1 MKTARFIQ
9 ICSAST
15 HAICSHSSGTR
26 DSTDAFIAGFE
37 SPLRTGRSVVLVASN
52 QPAGLAQVMD
62 ALLDADAVTKV
73 QGSTTV
79 IRGKQVDSLV
89 AERNYHVGQLG
100 PLLYAQWYL
109 SRNPLLLI
117 LLGVSAAVLV
127 AIIMYLSL
135 RARARARLKQQKK
148 G

>member
-1 MKTARFIQ
+1 
-9 ICSAST
+9 
-15 HAICSHSSGTR
+15 
-26 DSTDAFIAGFE
+26 
-37 SPLRTGRSVVLVASN
+37 
-52 QPAGLAQVMD
+52 MD
-62 ALLDADAVTKV
+62 ALLDAEAVTKV

-89 AERNYHVGQLG
+89 AEKNYHVGQLG
-100 PLLYAQWYL
+100 PLLYAHGYL

-117 LLGVSAAVLV
+117 VLGVSAAVLV